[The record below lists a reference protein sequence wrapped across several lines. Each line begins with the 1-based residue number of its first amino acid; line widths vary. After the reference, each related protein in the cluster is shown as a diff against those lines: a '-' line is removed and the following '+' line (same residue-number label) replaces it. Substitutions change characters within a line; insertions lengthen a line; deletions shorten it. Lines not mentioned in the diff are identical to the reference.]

1 MRTDK
6 NKQGDFSTSESWSY
20 THGTGGTMSNLIKN
34 PEGSENAYTTYSH
47 SGNERNRT
55 FLNLGDGSFADVSG
69 ISAADSIADGRTA
82 VIADFNRDGLPDLA
96 VANANAPLLQIFEN
110 RSRPSGTHHFI
121 ALRFTGANDAPFPL
135 PSRSARDAVGTR
147 VTIDTGTTKILRV
160 LSAGEGFAGQNS
172 KTLLIGL
179 GAADSVKSVEIRW
192 PSGEVQQVGAAESG
206 DVIHIVEGENGME
219 RSRY

>member
-6 NKQGDFSTSESWSY
+6 NLQGDFSTSERWSY
-20 THGTGGTMSNLIKN
+20 SHGTGGTMSNLIKN

-55 FLNLGDGSFADVSG
+55 FINLGDGSFADVSG
-69 ISAADSIADGRTA
+69 ISAADSISDGRTS
-82 VIADFNRDGLPDLA
+82 VIADFNRDGLPDVA

-110 RSRPSGTHHFI
+110 RSRPPGTHHFI

-135 PSRSARDAVGTR
+135 PNRSARDAIGTR
-147 VTIDTGTTKILRV
+147 VIIDTGTTKILRV

-172 KTLLIGL
+172 KTLIIGL
-179 GAADSVKSVEIRW
+179 GAAEDVKSIEVRW
-192 PSGEVQQVGAAESG
+192 PSGEIQHVGSALSG
-206 DVIHIVEGENGME
+206 DLIHLFEDEDDMK
-219 RSRY
+219 RTRY